1 MFFFNCDLP
10 DFCSNS
16 IVTLKDGSILYC
28 ENEVLEIEE
37 QKQGN
42 QEVVLILSDK
52 KGEKISV
59 CSCDITNIEYSD

>member
-28 ENEVLEIEE
+28 ENEVHEIEE

-42 QEVVLILSDK
+42 QEVILILSDK
-52 KGEKISV
+52 KGEEISV
-59 CSCDITNIEYSD
+59 YSDDIVNVEYTD